1 MTPKEILEIAIK
13 KVTKEKADAY
23 GDYNAMFKNVA
34 QLWATYFG
42 YKVSP
47 RDVCH
52 CMTLL
57 KIARD
62 KLGKDDDDNFI
73 DACGYEAL
81 ASACKQDNVVPDI
94 FHNITALKGN
104 VVNDLKKTKTQVKED
119 LVDARPSDTE

>member
-1 MTPKEILEIAIK
+1 MTPKEILEVAIK

-34 QLWATYFG
+34 KLWATYFG
-42 YKVSP
+42 FKVSP

-62 KLGKDDDDNFI
+62 KLGQNDDDNFV

-81 ASACKQDNVVPDI
+81 ASACRKERVTPTSY
-94 FHNITALKGN
+94 NIKNIKEGS
-104 VVNDLKKTKTQVKED
+104 VDTK
-119 LVDARPSDTE
+119 PSDTE